1 MLFRSDVR
9 QFGWGRFS
17 PHLRHANGSPRLLV
31 DGAVQALR
39 IYGRALRTS
48 EAVAHFRAGW

>member
-1 MLFRSDVR
+1 MGANFANMA
-9 QFGWGRFS
+9 GGRFS
-17 PHLRHANGSPRLLV
+17 PYLREANGGEKLIV

-48 EAVAHFRAGW
+48 EAVAHFRAG